1 MIVIGL
7 TGSIGMGKTTA
18 AEMLT
23 RLGVPV
29 HDSDFEVHGLLMR
42 GSAAWKD
49 LRKAFPF
56 FLYPQIYKFRGG
68 INRKNLGRLVFAN
81 KKDREKLESILHP
94 QVRIAQDRFIS
105 DHRRMGNDIVALDIP
120 LLFET
125 GAEKRVDTVINI
137 SAPAYIQEKRVL
149 SRPGMTQD
157 KFRAILQTQMSDGE
171 KCARA
176 DFVVHSGLGR
186 AQMMKELKA
195 VLVKIKKQHKKI
207 NAA

>member
-1 MIVIGL
+1 
-7 TGSIGMGKTTA
+7 MGKSTA
-18 AEMLT
+18 GEMLT

-29 HDSDFEVHGLLMR
+29 HDSDAAVHDLLQR
-42 GSAAWKD
+42 NSAAWRA

-68 INRKNLGRLVFAN
+68 INRKALGKVVF
-81 KKDREKLESILHP
+81 KSTQEREKLEAILHP
-94 QVRIAQDRFIS
+94 LVRNSQERFIS
-105 DHRRMGNDIVALDIP
+105 DNRRLGRDIVALDIP

-125 GAEKRVDTVINI
+125 GADKRVDCVINV
-137 SAPAYIQEKRVL
+137 SAPAHIQERRVL
-149 SRPGMTQD
+149 SRPNMTKE
-157 KFRAILQTQMSDGE
+157 KFQSILKTQMSDGE

-195 VLVKIKKQHKKI
+195 VLVKIKKEQKLRPV
-207 NAA
+207 A